1 MGLEIYPYSEE
12 QLKYIKGIGNEILII
27 AQNIYILQE
36 RNNYYAIAK
45 SKNASYEEYK
55 FKDQEMIG
63 SILKK
68 VRGKRS
74 EYYDCS
80 IKINVRNENG
90 IMSSEEI
97 GVVYQ
102 KDKNNCNE
110 EAVVQ
115 LYGIDFSY
123 LTIDI
128 ERLGESL
135 IKIKKGLEKMYEEM
149 QIEVDRYDDPNDTQ
163 EKENR
168 KSNSQETKKMDFK
181 RFSKRIASAY
191 KNNYDLYCDLL
202 DMLRNGSF
210 EALNFDP
217 QLPNINE
224 IEDKYENLN
233 ILYLICCGHFYR
245 KDYKSCYEAFKLLY
259 EMCFYD
265 FNKLTDQQ
273 LQEKYEKGNGRF
285 TRIIPTREDFI
296 NLFSS
301 DNLMYFTQFEN
312 RLLHSFSESN
322 DKYIQKIIELCASN
336 PEEEVRAICCAIVN
350 NPEMFANDPSER
362 VRKVV
367 DLRTSIDD
375 KINNL
380 SEPQKELIEY
390 IIEAKEKQLFT
401 ICDGLLGFDNPS
413 DMHVMIGFS
422 PVFNG
427 GYVGDRD
434 IYWYMKDLRVI
445 AYDMF
450 LRILDGQIKFIEGKE
465 PDCYKEI
472 IKERNDLYI
481 KKITRGV

>member
-1 MGLEIYPYSEE
+1 MGLDLCPYSEE
-12 QLKYIKGIGNEILII
+12 EIKYIQGIGNEILII

-36 RNNYYAIAK
+36 GKNYYAIAI

-55 FKDQEMIG
+55 FKYQEMMR

-168 KSNSQETKKMDFK
+168 KSNAQETKKMDFK

-202 DMLRNGSF
+202 DMLGNGSF

-233 ILYLICCGHFYR
+233 ILYLICCGHIYR
-245 KDYKSCYEAFKLLY
+245 KDYKTKSLLSTRL
-259 EMCFYD
+259 C
-265 FNKLTDQQ
+265 
-273 LQEKYEKGNGRF
+273 EK
-285 TRIIPTREDFI
+285 
-296 NLFSS
+296 
-301 DNLMYFTQFEN
+301 
-312 RLLHSFSESN
+312 
-322 DKYIQKIIELCASN
+322 
-336 PEEEVRAICCAIVN
+336 
-350 NPEMFANDPSER
+350 
-362 VRKVV
+362 RK
-367 DLRTSIDD
+367 
-375 KINNL
+375 
-380 SEPQKELIEY
+380 
-390 IIEAKEKQLFT
+390 
-401 ICDGLLGFDNPS
+401 
-413 DMHVMIGFS
+413 
-422 PVFNG
+422 
-427 GYVGDRD
+427 
-434 IYWYMKDLRVI
+434 
-445 AYDMF
+445 
-450 LRILDGQIKFIEGKE
+450 
-465 PDCYKEI
+465 
-472 IKERNDLYI
+472 
-481 KKITRGV
+481 

>member
-12 QLKYIKGIGNEILII
+12 EIKYIQEIGNEILII

-36 RNNYYAIAK
+36 GKNYYAIAK

-55 FKDQEMIG
+55 FKYQEMMG

-90 IMSSEEI
+90 IMNQEEI
-97 GVVYQ
+97 GIKYQ
-102 KDKNNCNE
+102 KDINNCNE
-110 EAVVQ
+110 KAEVQ
-115 LYGIDFSY
+115 LYGKDFTH
-123 LTIDI
+123 LDVNIK
-128 ERLGESL
+128 RLGEL
-135 IKIKKGLEKMYEEM
+135 LNTIKNNLETMYEEM

-168 KSNSQETKKMDFK
+168 KSNAKETKKTDFK
-181 RFSKRIASAY
+181 RFSKRIASAN

-202 DMLRNGSF
+202 DMLGNGSF

-224 IEDKYENLN
+224 IEDNYENLN
-233 ILYLICCGHFYR
+233 ILYLICYGHFYR
-245 KDYKSCYEAFKLLY
+245 KDYESCYETFKLLY

-285 TRIIPTREDFI
+285 VSFTPTREDLI
-296 NLFSS
+296 NLFSRN
-301 DNLMYFTQFEN
+301 NLRYFTQFEN
-312 RLLHSFSESN
+312 KLLHRFSESN

-336 PEEEVRAICCAIVN
+336 PEEKVRAICCDKVN

-413 DMHVMIGFS
+413 DMYVMIEYS
-422 PVFNG
+422 PVFSG
-427 GYVGDRD
+427 DFVGDDD
-434 IYWYMKDLRVI
+434 IYWYMKDFRVV
-445 AYDMF
+445 AYDML
-450 LRILDGQIKFIEGKE
+450 LRILDDQIKFIEGKE
-465 PDCYKEI
+465 PDCYREI
-472 IKERNDLYI
+472 INERNNPYI